1 MGRKRTKTI
10 TAQWEVDQVE
20 LPDGDLTRDTYVLA
34 PSYLFGKL
42 FDVTAAEEVDTV
54 DADHPRRKKVTATVP
69 YAVYGIMLRVQQGSE
84 VTGAEPPW
92 AMVDMSAVYD
102 DTGEPLANGEVP
114 PLFP

>member
-1 MGRKRTKTI
+1 MARKRMKTI
-10 TAQWEVDQVE
+10 TAQWEVDQIE

-42 FDVTAAEEVDTV
+42 FDVSAAEEVDSV
-54 DADHPRRKKVTATVP
+54 DRDHPRRKKVTATVP

-92 AMVDMSAVYD
+92 ALVDLSAVD
-102 DTGEPLANGEVP
+102 DETGRVLDVGEMP